1 MQYYNVEKMKIY
13 GTVKIHGTNAA
24 VALNCST
31 GEMYTQSRN
40 RLISIEDDNAGFA
53 QYVYTN
59 RDFYRDALEEAKKR
73 VPDAVTILIYGEW
86 AGGNIQKG
94 VAITGVEKFFA
105 PFEVKCVKE
114 DGSYVF
120 CNDVIELNDEV
131 RCFPVWNFKTFEVEI
146 DVNNPGITQQEIV
159 EMTLAVEEKCPVGE
173 FFGIVGTGEGIVFTD
188 ETCYHKFK
196 SKGEKH
202 SVSKVKT
209 LATVDVE
216 KVKAVEEFVKYAV
229 TENHLEQGI
238 QYMNEMHIP
247 VDTKHTSDFIKWV
260 TSDVY
265 KEELDTVVENCL
277 EWKVVAKSVANK
289 ARQWFM
295 TKL

>member
-1 MQYYNVEKMKIY
+1 MKIY

-94 VAITGVEKFFA
+94 VAITGVEK
-105 PFEVKCVKE
+105 
-114 DGSYVF
+114 
-120 CNDVIELNDEV
+120 
-131 RCFPVWNFKTFEVEI
+131 
-146 DVNNPGITQQEIV
+146 
-159 EMTLAVEEKCPVGE
+159 
-173 FFGIVGTGEGIVFTD
+173 
-188 ETCYHKFK
+188 
-196 SKGEKH
+196 
-202 SVSKVKT
+202 
-209 LATVDVE
+209 
-216 KVKAVEEFVKYAV
+216 VKAVEEFVKYAV
-229 TENHLEQGI
+229 TENRLEQGI

-265 KEELDTVVENCL
+265 KEELDTVVENGL
-277 EWKVVAKSVANK
+277 EWKSVTKSVANA
-289 ARQWFM
+289 ARKWFM
-295 TKL
+295 TKC